1 MKTIKSYIL
10 IVLSTIL
17 FSGCSWSEYFT
28 INNLSD
34 KPIYVSYKLS
44 PLSENMTFGVF
55 SLAPTFY
62 KPNRKNN
69 IDWNNKI
76 DVKDSDSSIYVVNV
90 IIPPKTIMIFGRLS
104 NDHYSNSEQYFI
116 NGREF
121 NLDFMEIEVNLEVHH
136 ISKKT
141 FDEYF
146 KKKKGLIQYTVH

>member
-1 MKTIKSYIL
+1 MKTIKSYLFIL
-10 IVLSTIL
+10 LSTVML
-17 FSGCSWSEYFT
+17 SGCSWSEYFS

-55 SLAPTFY
+55 SPAPTFY
-62 KPNRKNN
+62 KTNRKNN

-76 DVKDSDSSIYVVNV
+76 DVEDTDSSIYVVNV
-90 IIPPKTIMIFGRLS
+90 IIPPKTIMIFGGLS
-104 NDHYSNSEQYFI
+104 NDTYKNAEQYFI

-136 ISKKT
+136 ISKKS
-141 FDEYF
+141 FDDYF
-146 KKKKGLIQYTVH
+146 KKDKGQIKFEIH